1 MNLIQSLRRQGQS
14 VWLDGFERGWI
25 SQGELQHT
33 IDDGVRGV
41 LLTFE
46 GLKLAIQGQ
55 EYDRDFSVLTQQAV
69 NRTARSDYDYIV
81 KRDLQ
86 LAADLL
92 KQVHSQT
99 QGREGYVQVDFPP
112 HALLQAETAIA
123 EAQKIWQEVGWQNL
137 MLRIPATPIM
147 LPVIEQLIGD
157 RINVNV
163 TFVFSQRTYEQV
175 FDVYLSGLERLIHQG
190 ESANDVV
197 CFTSFSIGRL
207 DAALHPLTSFG
218 ITQAEILYQH
228 FQNFCQNAR
237 WKALRGRANPLRLV
251 WDCTDIQPQDAWRY
265 IQVLAFPGTAILLS
279 KATLE
284 MYQQVSLLPMSVIGS
299 ERVEQMLTNFP
310 LVAIPLDELVD
321 RLVDEEMTRS
331 LNAFDRLLDEIAQK
345 LDVQSP

>member
-1 MNLIQSLRRQGQS
+1 MNLLQSLRRQGQS
-14 VWLDGFERGWI
+14 VWLEGFERSWI

-46 GLKLAIQGQ
+46 GLKLAIQGH
-55 EYDRDFSVLTQQAV
+55 EYDRDFSILTQQAV

-123 EAQKIWQEVGWQNL
+123 EAQKIWFEVGWQNL
-137 MLRIPATPIM
+137 MLKIPAIPIM

-157 RINVNV
+157 RINVNA
-163 TFVFSQRTYEQV
+163 TFVFSQQTYEQV
-175 FDVYLSGLERLIHQG
+175 FNVYLSGLERLIHQG
-190 ESANDVV
+190 EPVNDVV

-207 DAALHPLTSFG
+207 DAAMQPLTSFG
-218 ITQAEILYQH
+218 ITQAKILYQH
-228 FQNFCQNAR
+228 SQNFHQSAR
-237 WKALRGRANPLRLV
+237 WKALQGRANPIRLV
-251 WDCTDIQPQDAWRY
+251 WDCTDIQPQDTWRY
-265 IQVLAFPGTAILLS
+265 IQVLAFPGTVILLS
-279 KATLE
+279 KAALE
-284 MYQQVSLLPMSVIGS
+284 MYQEVSLLPMSVIGS
-299 ERVEQMLTNFP
+299 CIVEQILTNFP
-310 LVAIPLDELVD
+310 LVAISLDELVD
-321 RLVDEEMTRS
+321 QLVHEEMTRS
-331 LNAFDRLLDEIAQK
+331 LNAFDQLLDEIAQK
-345 LDVQSP
+345 RMG